1 MSINERI
8 NHLHEVI
15 GYWNGICNDKS
26 KSTDMRLYGAQRIY
40 ECEEEIHDLHE
51 QQAFLY
57 M

>member
-51 QQAFLY
+51 QQDFLY